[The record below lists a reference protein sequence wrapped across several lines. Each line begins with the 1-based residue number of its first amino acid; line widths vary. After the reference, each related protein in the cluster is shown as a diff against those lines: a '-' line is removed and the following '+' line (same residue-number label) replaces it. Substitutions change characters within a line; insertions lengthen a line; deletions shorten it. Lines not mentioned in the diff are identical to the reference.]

1 MPITKKAPQAHTAR
15 KNIIKV
21 AGRLFAKS
29 GYESTSMSEI
39 AKSAGMEKA
48 SLYYHFKDKGQ
59 LFGAVME
66 SVWGK
71 MAAYLEKLTSDRKFM
86 KKPPHHI
93 LSFII
98 SHILKMNMKSG
109 LAMVKLEHVQA
120 GEKDCCE
127 DALCHIQEMRLS
139 LRDFLKHHKVKH
151 PEIAEHVIV
160 NAIYAYVLHEHQR
173 QNRVSVEKYSEY
185 LASLFFN

>member
-1 MPITKKAPQAHTAR
+1 MTATKKARQAHAAR
-15 KNIIKV
+15 KNIIRL

-48 SLYYHFKDKGQ
+48 SLYYHFKDKDQ
-59 LFGAVME
+59 LFAAVME

-71 MAAYLEKLTSDRKFM
+71 MASYLRRLTSDKKFM
-86 KKPPHHI
+86 QKHPRYI
-93 LSFII
+93 LAYILR
-98 SHILKMNMKSG
+98 HILKTNLKSG
-109 LAMVKLEHVQA
+109 LAMVKLEHNRA
-120 GEKDCCE
+120 GEKNCCE

-139 LRDFLKHHKVKH
+139 LKEFLKHHKVKH